1 MATLKTSAAQEA
13 APVTPA
19 AAAGYRPENL
29 RDAAYMG
36 AHSAETLASCA
47 MFLRDIQPNVVDSD
61 ITEDNMKQLKD
72 GWAVRYAERFPGD
85 LYMVKEGKYIPLKG
99 VKTEDIPKGTET
111 AFFTLGVALGY
122 TTHAFGQL
130 GQSEPEKHSIIK
142 KWREDF
148 QKYVSN
154 RKNEMLSIIRKDAAA
169 GKTQKRVTNDW
180 TASAKKMFDALKDQ
194 RKNKAAKGDTSAPP
208 EAKLKAAIEA
218 FYAAL
223 AAE

>member
-1 MATLKTSAAQEA
+1 MATRQLPAAPA
-13 APVTPA
+13 APVVTPA
-19 AAAGYRPENL
+19 TVAGYRPENL

-36 AHSAETLASCA
+36 AHSSETLASCA
-47 MFLRDIQPNVVDSD
+47 MFVRDVQPNVVTED
-61 ITEDNMKQLKD
+61 ITEGNLKQLKE

-111 AFFTLGVALGY
+111 AFFTLGVAMGL
-122 TTHAFGQL
+122 TTHAFGVL
-130 GQSEPEKHSIIK
+130 GQQEPEKHAIIK
-142 KWREDF
+142 QWREDW
-148 QKYVSN
+148 QKYFSN
-154 RKNEMLSIIRKDAAA
+154 RKNEMLAIIRKDAAA

-208 EAKLKAAIEA
+208 EAKLKAAIDA
-218 FYAAL
+218 FYAVL
-223 AAE
+223 AAD

>member
-1 MATLKTSAAQEA
+1 MATNQLPAAPA
-13 APVTPA
+13 APVITPA
-19 AAAGYRPENL
+19 TVAGYRPENL

-36 AHSAETLASCA
+36 AHSSETLASCA
-47 MFLRDIQPNVVDSD
+47 LFLRDIQPNVVDSD
-61 ITEDNMKQLKD
+61 ITEGNMKQLRD
-72 GWAVRYAERFPGD
+72 GWAVRYAEKFSGD
-85 LYMVKEGKYIPLKG
+85 LYMIKEGKYIPLKG
-99 VKTEDIPKGTET
+99 IKTEDIPKGTET
-111 AFFTLGVALGY
+111 AFFTLGVALGF

-130 GQSEPEKHSIIK
+130 GQREPEKHSIIK

-154 RKNEMLSIIRKDAAA
+154 RKNEMLAIIRKDAAA
-169 GKTQKRVTNDW
+169 GKAQKRVTNDW

-208 EAKLKAAIEA
+208 EAKLKAAIDA

>member
-1 MATLKTSAAQEA
+1 MATRQAPAAPA
-13 APVTPA
+13 APVITPA

-36 AHSAETLASCA
+36 AHSSETLASCA
-47 MFLRDIQPNVVDSD
+47 MFLRDKQPNVVTED
-61 ITEDNMKQLKD
+61 ITEENMKQLKE

-85 LYMVKEGKYIPLKG
+85 LYMVKEGKYIPLVD

-111 AFFTLGVALGY
+111 AFFTLGVALSL
-122 TTHAFGQL
+122 TQHAFGQL
-130 GQSEPEKHSIIK
+130 GQHEPEKHAIIK

-154 RKNEMLSIIRKDAAA
+154 RKGDMLSIIRKDAAA

-208 EAKLKAAIEA
+208 EAKLKAAIDA
-218 FYAAL
+218 FYAVL